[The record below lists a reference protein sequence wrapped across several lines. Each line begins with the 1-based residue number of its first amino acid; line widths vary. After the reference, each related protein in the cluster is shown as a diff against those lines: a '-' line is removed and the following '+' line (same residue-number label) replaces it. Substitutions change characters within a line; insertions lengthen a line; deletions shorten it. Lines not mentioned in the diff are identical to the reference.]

1 MEKFLIVFGVVM
13 LSIALTLGWVWLV
26 TLSVNYV
33 LVALGCKPVGMI
45 LVWACMALLS
55 IVGGYFKSTVKG

>member
-1 MEKFLIVFGVVM
+1 M